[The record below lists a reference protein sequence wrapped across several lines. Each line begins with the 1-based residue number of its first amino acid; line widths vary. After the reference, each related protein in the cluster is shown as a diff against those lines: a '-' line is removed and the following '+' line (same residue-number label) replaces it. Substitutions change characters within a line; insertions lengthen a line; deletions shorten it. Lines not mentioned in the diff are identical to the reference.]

1 MDMNVSEEIT
11 ERIGMDNLVNSS
23 GSVELAKPD
32 WRPCG
37 TEQCQMFKIY

>member
-1 MDMNVSEEIT
+1 MNVSEVIT
-11 ERIGMDNLVNSS
+11 ERIEMGYLANSS
-23 GSVELAKPD
+23 GSVEMAKPD